1 MKCFSHFEPETQGH
15 VNIMVYNSP
24 GRNTVIFIT
33 NSHDVFG
40 RSSETIPPE
49 PRDYHT
55 YYGGHFSREF
65 STKISRPYLAKSLK
79 FRKEWLR
86 CIRLVYS

>member
-1 MKCFSHFEPETQGH
+1 MFEPETQGH

-40 RSSETIPPE
+40 RSTETIPPE

-55 YYGGHFSREF
+55 YYGGHFPVSFQQRF
-65 STKISRPYLAKSLK
+65 QDHIWQK
-79 FRKEWLR
+79 FIIQK
-86 CIRLVYS
+86 